1 MGDLIS
7 ARPKTVIFPSGMS
20 VFPCTICYASA
31 DIKVLEILRYP
42 EHICNYFAISDSW
55 FNGKVSVVGTPL
67 NFGVNYEHITILN
80 DVRILNKSPVTGITN
95 LVD

>member
-1 MGDLIS
+1 MHLDFFKIS
-7 ARPKTVIFPSGMS
+7 ITYM
-20 VFPCTICYASA
+20 YYY
-31 DIKVLEILRYP
+31 DNL
-42 EHICNYFAISDSW
+42 D
-55 FNGKVSVVGTPL
+55 NGKVSVVGTPL